1 MELKGSKTE
10 KNLYTAFTGEV
21 QAYAKYHYYYE
32 KAKEEGYEQLAEF
45 FKYTADNELT
55 HARLIFEKLGFLKD
69 TSKNLED
76 AISAEAFEY
85 NELYK
90 EFSEVAKEEGFTQIA
105 KLFQGLRAIE
115 HQHEIRFKA
124 LLDNLENNKV
134 ISNKGNDVT
143 KEYNLGAKIALELAK
158 KYNCKKA
165 LLMEKSPSCGV
176 KKIYDG
182 TFSKN
187 LIDGMGITTKLLYE
201 NKIEVYSKDE
211 IDLLLR

>member
-1 MELKGSKTE
+1 MENLLISSCLVGNNTKYNG
-10 KNLYTAFTGEV
+10 KNNYLP
-21 QAYAKYHYYYE
+21 
-32 KAKEEGYEQLAEF
+32 
-45 FKYTADNELT
+45 
-55 HARLIFEKLGFLKD
+55 LIEKLKD
-69 TSKNLED
+69 KYNLIVICPEVMGGLSIPRD
-76 AISAEAFEY
+76 P
-85 NELYK
+85 
-90 EFSEVAKEEGFTQIA
+90 SEIKG
-105 KLFQGLRAIE
+105 
-115 HQHEIRFKA
+115 
-124 LLDNLENNKV
+124 DKV

-187 LIDGMGITTKLLYE
+187 LIDGMAITTKLLYE

>member
-1 MELKGSKTE
+1 MENLLISSCLAGNNTKYNG
-10 KNLYTAFTGEV
+10 KNNYLP
-21 QAYAKYHYYYE
+21 
-32 KAKEEGYEQLAEF
+32 
-45 FKYTADNELT
+45 
-55 HARLIFEKLGFLKD
+55 LIEKLKD
-69 TSKNLED
+69 KYNLIVICPEVMGGLSIPRD
-76 AISAEAFEY
+76 P
-85 NELYK
+85 
-90 EFSEVAKEEGFTQIA
+90 SEIKG
-105 KLFQGLRAIE
+105 
-115 HQHEIRFKA
+115 
-124 LLDNLENNKV
+124 DKV

-201 NKIEVYSKDE
+201 SKIEVYSKDE

>member
-1 MELKGSKTE
+1 MENLLISSCLVGNNTKYNG
-10 KNLYTAFTGEV
+10 KNNYLP
-21 QAYAKYHYYYE
+21 
-32 KAKEEGYEQLAEF
+32 
-45 FKYTADNELT
+45 
-55 HARLIFEKLGFLKD
+55 LIEKLKD
-69 TSKNLED
+69 KYNLIVICPEVMGGLSIPRD
-76 AISAEAFEY
+76 P
-85 NELYK
+85 
-90 EFSEVAKEEGFTQIA
+90 SEIKG
-105 KLFQGLRAIE
+105 
-115 HQHEIRFKA
+115 
-124 LLDNLENNKV
+124 DKV

-143 KEYNLGAKIALELAK
+143 KEYNLGAKIVLELAK

-176 KKIYDG
+176 RKIYDG

>member
-1 MELKGSKTE
+1 MP
-10 KNLYTAFTGEV
+10 
-21 QAYAKYHYYYE
+21 
-32 KAKEEGYEQLAEF
+32 
-45 FKYTADNELT
+45 
-55 HARLIFEKLGFLKD
+55 LIEKLKD
-69 TSKNLED
+69 KYNLIVICPEVMGGLSIPRD
-76 AISAEAFEY
+76 P
-85 NELYK
+85 
-90 EFSEVAKEEGFTQIA
+90 SEIKG
-105 KLFQGLRAIE
+105 
-115 HQHEIRFKA
+115 
-124 LLDNLENNKV
+124 DKV

>member
-1 MELKGSKTE
+1 MENLLISSCLVGNNTKYNG
-10 KNLYTAFTGEV
+10 KNNYLP
-21 QAYAKYHYYYE
+21 
-32 KAKEEGYEQLAEF
+32 
-45 FKYTADNELT
+45 
-55 HARLIFEKLGFLKD
+55 LIEKLKD
-69 TSKNLED
+69 KYNLIVICPEVMGGLSIPRD
-76 AISAEAFEY
+76 P
-85 NELYK
+85 
-90 EFSEVAKEEGFTQIA
+90 SEIKG
-105 KLFQGLRAIE
+105 
-115 HQHEIRFKA
+115 
-124 LLDNLENNKV
+124 DKV

>member
-1 MELKGSKTE
+1 MENFSISSCLVGNNTKYNG
-10 KNLYTAFTGEV
+10 KNNYLP
-21 QAYAKYHYYYE
+21 
-32 KAKEEGYEQLAEF
+32 
-45 FKYTADNELT
+45 
-55 HARLIFEKLGFLKD
+55 LIEKLKD
-69 TSKNLED
+69 KYNLIVICPEVMGGLSIPRD
-76 AISAEAFEY
+76 P
-85 NELYK
+85 
-90 EFSEVAKEEGFTQIA
+90 SEIKG
-105 KLFQGLRAIE
+105 
-115 HQHEIRFKA
+115 
-124 LLDNLENNKV
+124 DKV

>member
-1 MELKGSKTE
+1 MENLLISSCLVGNNTKYNG
-10 KNLYTAFTGEV
+10 KNNYLP
-21 QAYAKYHYYYE
+21 
-32 KAKEEGYEQLAEF
+32 
-45 FKYTADNELT
+45 
-55 HARLIFEKLGFLKD
+55 LIEKLKD
-69 TSKNLED
+69 KYNLIVICPEVMGGLSIPRD
-76 AISAEAFEY
+76 P
-85 NELYK
+85 
-90 EFSEVAKEEGFTQIA
+90 SEIKG
-105 KLFQGLRAIE
+105 
-115 HQHEIRFKA
+115 
-124 LLDNLENNKV
+124 DKV

-143 KEYNLGAKIALELAK
+143 KEYNLGAKKALELAK

-201 NKIEVYSKDE
+201 NKIDVYSKDE

>member
-1 MELKGSKTE
+1 MENLLISSCLVGNNTKYNG
-10 KNLYTAFTGEV
+10 KNNYLP
-21 QAYAKYHYYYE
+21 
-32 KAKEEGYEQLAEF
+32 
-45 FKYTADNELT
+45 
-55 HARLIFEKLGFLKD
+55 LIEKLKD
-69 TSKNLED
+69 KYNLIVICPEVMGGLSIPRD
-76 AISAEAFEY
+76 P
-85 NELYK
+85 
-90 EFSEVAKEEGFTQIA
+90 SEIKG
-105 KLFQGLRAIE
+105 
-115 HQHEIRFKA
+115 
-124 LLDNLENNKV
+124 DKV

-201 NKIEVYSKDE
+201 SKIEVYSKDE

>member
-1 MELKGSKTE
+1 MENLLISSCLVGNNTKYNG
-10 KNLYTAFTGEV
+10 KNNYLP
-21 QAYAKYHYYYE
+21 
-32 KAKEEGYEQLAEF
+32 
-45 FKYTADNELT
+45 
-55 HARLIFEKLGFLKD
+55 LIEKLKD
-69 TSKNLED
+69 KYNLIVICPEVMGGLSIPRD
-76 AISAEAFEY
+76 P
-85 NELYK
+85 
-90 EFSEVAKEEGFTQIA
+90 SEIKG
-105 KLFQGLRAIE
+105 
-115 HQHEIRFKA
+115 
-124 LLDNLENNKV
+124 DKV

-143 KEYNLGAKIALELAK
+143 KEYNLGAKIALDLAK

>member
-1 MELKGSKTE
+1 MGGLSIPRDPSEIKG
-10 KNLYTAFTGEV
+10 
-21 QAYAKYHYYYE
+21 
-32 KAKEEGYEQLAEF
+32 
-45 FKYTADNELT
+45 D
-55 HARLIFEKLGFLKD
+55 
-69 TSKNLED
+69 
-76 AISAEAFEY
+76 
-85 NELYK
+85 
-90 EFSEVAKEEGFTQIA
+90 
-105 KLFQGLRAIE
+105 
-115 HQHEIRFKA
+115 
-124 LLDNLENNKV
+124 KV

-176 KKIYDG
+176 RKIYDG

-201 NKIEVYSKDE
+201 SKIEVYSKDE

>member
-1 MELKGSKTE
+1 MENLLISSCLVGNNTKYNG
-10 KNLYTAFTGEV
+10 KNNYLP
-21 QAYAKYHYYYE
+21 
-32 KAKEEGYEQLAEF
+32 
-45 FKYTADNELT
+45 
-55 HARLIFEKLGFLKD
+55 LIEKLKD
-69 TSKNLED
+69 KYNLIVICPEVMGGLSIPRD
-76 AISAEAFEY
+76 P
-85 NELYK
+85 
-90 EFSEVAKEEGFTQIA
+90 SEIKG
-105 KLFQGLRAIE
+105 
-115 HQHEIRFKA
+115 
-124 LLDNLENNKV
+124 DKV

-143 KEYNLGAKIALELAK
+143 KEYNLGAKIALDLAK

-201 NKIEVYSKDE
+201 SKIEVYSKDE

>member
-1 MELKGSKTE
+1 MNINKKNRNNIFGDNMELKDSKTE

-90 EFSEVAKEEGFTQIA
+90 EFSEVAKDEGFTQIA

-124 LLDNLENNKV
+124 LLDNLENDKV
-134 ISNKGNDVT
+134 
-143 KEYNLGAKIALELAK
+143 
-158 KYNCKKA
+158 
-165 LLMEKSPSCGV
+165 
-176 KKIYDG
+176 
-182 TFSKN
+182 FSK
-187 LIDGMGITTKLLYE
+187 E
-201 NKIEVYSKDE
+201 NNVMWECRYCGHIYNGTDAPEVCPVCGKPMAYFQIYNNTFKE
-211 IDLLLR
+211 N

>member
-1 MELKGSKTE
+1 MENLLISSCLVGNNTKYNG
-10 KNLYTAFTGEV
+10 KNNYLP
-21 QAYAKYHYYYE
+21 
-32 KAKEEGYEQLAEF
+32 
-45 FKYTADNELT
+45 
-55 HARLIFEKLGFLKD
+55 LIEKLKD
-69 TSKNLED
+69 KYNLIVICPEVMGGLSIPRD
-76 AISAEAFEY
+76 P
-85 NELYK
+85 
-90 EFSEVAKEEGFTQIA
+90 SEIKG
-105 KLFQGLRAIE
+105 
-115 HQHEIRFKA
+115 
-124 LLDNLENNKV
+124 DKV

-176 KKIYDG
+176 RKIYDG